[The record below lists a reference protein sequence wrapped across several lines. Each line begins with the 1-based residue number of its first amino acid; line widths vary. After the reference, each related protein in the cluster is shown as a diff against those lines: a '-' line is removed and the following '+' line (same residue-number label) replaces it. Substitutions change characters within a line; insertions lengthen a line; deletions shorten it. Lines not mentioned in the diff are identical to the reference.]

1 MVQPSRY
8 RTRIS
13 INPQEIVTV
22 PFTRNRNLRGLK
34 EPTLSGQTLQLTP
47 KVRYIG
53 LILANE
59 LTCKARLK
67 NVVNEAYGVLV
78 TFGKTGV

>member
-1 MVQPSRY
+1 MVQPSRD

-34 EPTLSGQTLQLTP
+34 EPTLSGHKLQLTT
-47 KVRYIG
+47 KIKYLG
-53 LILANE
+53 LTLYQDLA
-59 LTCKARLK
+59 LTAQLK
-67 NVVNEAYGVLV
+67 NAMNKDYTAS
-78 TFGKTGV
+78 FSAHDN